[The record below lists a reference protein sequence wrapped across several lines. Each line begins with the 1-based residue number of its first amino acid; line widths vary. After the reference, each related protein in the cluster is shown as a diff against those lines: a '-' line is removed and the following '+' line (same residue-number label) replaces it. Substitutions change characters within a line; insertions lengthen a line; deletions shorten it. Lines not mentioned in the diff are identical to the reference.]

1 MYAAAFALLLSQLRD
16 KAPMSDVLASVQRLC
31 ALARVGSVTL
41 RADAAGEEV
50 PSAVGNA
57 LVLLRE
63 VFGAHDLEAIDIAA
77 TVTDAEFIKLAGIL
91 TGPSSS
97 VRGGILET
105 ADALSIWNARLHVR
119 GLSPRPTPPGM
130 HVVEPAAWPTPTAP
144 DVPHAAPRPDAHPN
158 AHPDTRADIRQP
170 PPAASV
176 HVPASPASDEPDVS
190 TALVHAVAAAV
201 ARDDAA
207 EVCRLLERIENPRRY
222 AEAATRDALVLAV
235 EQLVDVPADRDRVQV
250 LLRRAGVAGARAIFT
265 QLMGS
270 TEMAERRL
278 LYDAAAAH
286 PAIAEVARAHC
297 NHTMWY
303 VVRNAAGL
311 LGESR
316 SPAMIPDLSKLLRHE
331 DARVRAAAVVAL
343 GRIGGPVATASLESV
358 LTDPS
363 SDVRNRALAIVFASP
378 ESDPLADRMLLA
390 LEEESTLEFQL
401 EMIHSLAHVPTPR
414 ARGRLEAFV
423 TMEAKTADDYQI
435 RLAAMAAL
443 AAGHRPAADPV
454 LRGLLDDPTSTIAE
468 RAAALLG

>member
-41 RADAAGEEV
+41 RADAAAEDA
-50 PSAVGNA
+50 PSAVRNA

-63 VFGAHDLEAIDIAA
+63 VFGAHDLEAIDIGAA
-77 TVTDAEFIKLAGIL
+77 ITDAEFIKLAGIL

-97 VRGGILET
+97 VRGSILET
-105 ADALSIWNARLHVR
+105 VDALSIWNARLHVR

-130 HVVEPAAWPTPTAP
+130 HVVEPAAWPTLAEPE
-144 DVPHAAPRPDAHPN
+144 AAPASSPPDARPDPRPHV
-158 AHPDTRADIRQP
+158 
-170 PPAASV
+170 PAASV
-176 HVPASPASDEPDVS
+176 HVPVSPTGGGLDASTELVS
-190 TALVHAVAAAV
+190 AVAAAV

-207 EVCRLLERIENPRRY
+207 EVCRLLERIEDARRY
-222 AEAATRDALVLAV
+222 ADAATRDALVLAV
-235 EQLVDVPADRDRVQV
+235 EHLVDVPADRERVQL

-270 TEMAERRL
+270 TDMAERRL

-297 NHTMWY
+297 NHATWY

-423 TMEAKTADDYQI
+423 TMDAKTADDYQI
-435 RLAAMAAL
+435 RLAAMGAL

-454 LRGLLDDPTSTIAE
+454 LRRLLDDPTSTIAE